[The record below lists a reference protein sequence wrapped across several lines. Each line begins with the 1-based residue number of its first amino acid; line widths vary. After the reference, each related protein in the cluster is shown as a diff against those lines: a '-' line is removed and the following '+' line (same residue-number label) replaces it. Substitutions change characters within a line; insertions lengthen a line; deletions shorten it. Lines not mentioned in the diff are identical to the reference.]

1 MSTHIYYFDINIIVL
16 KYIVNNKMK
25 KYFLIFGLVL
35 LSGCQTLTSLN
46 FKKLEQQRQFYI
58 DGGVAIQS
66 LKQASG
72 ITLAASSS
80 ETLNGQRIALALKAD
95 NFSSNAFDIDT
106 RNITIQSNY
115 QKPIRVYSY
124 SELVKEETDRR
135 NLQLMLAAI
144 SGAANVV
151 SASNAGTSHSSGT
164 FNASTYGP
172 SGAYNTTGQYN
183 TTTHNPAVS
192 QAAIANANLQTQNQI
207 SNISESSNN
216 RLNNLKSGILKRT
229 TIFPGYSHSGMFLF
243 DAPALKKGEV
253 RRYTVSVSVNGEP
266 HQFELLQTI
275 KPK

>member
-1 MSTHIYYFDINIIVL
+1 
-16 KYIVNNKMK
+16 MK
-25 KYFLIFGLVL
+25 EYFLILGFVL
-35 LSGCQTLTSLN
+35 ISGCQTVTSLN
-46 FKKLEQQRQFYI
+46 FNQLEQQRQFYI

-80 ETLNGQRIALALKAD
+80 ETVNGQRIALAMKAD
-95 NFSSNAFDIDT
+95 NFSSNSFDIDT

-115 QKPIRVYSY
+115 QKPIKVYSY

-144 SGAANVV
+144 SGAANIV

-172 SGAYNTTGQYN
+172 SGAYNTSGQYN
-183 TTTHNPAVS
+183 TITHNPAVS

-207 SNISESSNN
+207 SNISQSSDH
-216 RLNNLKSGILKRT
+216 RLKNLKSGILKRT
-229 TIFPGYSHSGMFLF
+229 TIFPGHSHSGMFLF
-243 DAPALKKGEV
+243 DAPALKKDEV
-253 RRYTVSVSVNGEP
+253 RKYIVSVNVNGEP

-275 KPK
+275 KVK